1 MITARTVVLDTS
13 VLAELMKPRPDMAV
27 LRWTN
32 AQPIGT
38 LAVTA
43 ISLAEL
49 TYAMRRMSD
58 LARAINLRQAL
69 DEFVHDDLANR
80 VLPFDDLAAD
90 YYADFVWK
98 REQAGEP
105 IDVADAQIAATCRAY
120 GVTLA
125 TKDAA
130 PYADLG
136 VKTTDPW
143 TAPPPERVETPVL
156 VPPPELDRHG
166 KPIPP
171 RRPGVARGG
180 VGGSRLPRPRRRRRT
195 TSTTK
200 KPGANRTAK
209 KPGKAD
215 PKASAAPP
223 NADPDVAAEE
233 RFAQSRRAADR
244 LRRHVAQ
251 VQETAAGAAA
261 AKRAAAARRAAAK
274 AAPPEEPTRGGTGR
288 RGARLLGP
296 LVDAEGRPVERS
308 ADGRVRP
315 RKDQAEP
322 AKPDPTWSP
331 PTPPDP
337 AASRPTP
344 PDPGASPPTPPD
356 PGASGK
362 GSAGRKAP
370 KDPAD

>member
-1 MITARTVVLDTS
+1 VISARTVVLDTS
-13 VLAELMKPRPDMAV
+13 VLAELMKPQPEMAV

-58 LARAINLRQAL
+58 LARAIDLRHAL

-98 REQAGEP
+98 REQAADP
-105 IDVADAQIAATCRAY
+105 IDVANAQIAATCRAY

-125 TKDAA
+125 TRDAA

-136 VKTTDPW
+136 ITTIDPW
-143 TAPPPERVETPVL
+143 TAPPPEPAEVPVL
-156 VPPPELDRHG
+156 LPPAELDRHG

-171 RRPGVARGG
+171 RRPGAARGG
-180 VGGSRLPRPRRRRRT
+180 VGGSRPPRPRRRRRT
-195 TSTTK
+195 TSATK
-200 KPGANRTAK
+200 KPGADRTT
-209 KPGKAD
+209 KATRGTD
-215 PKASAAPP
+215 PQAGPAPI
-223 NADPDVAAEE
+223 ADPDAAAEE
-233 RFAQSRRAADR
+233 RLAQSRAAAER

-251 VQETAAGAAA
+251 VQETAADAAA

-274 AAPPEEPTRGGTGR
+274 SAPPPDTTRGGTGR

-296 LVDAEGRPVERS
+296 LVDAEGRPVERT
-308 ADGRVRP
+308 ADGRVR
-315 RKDQAEP
+315 RRNGQAAS
-322 AKPDPTWSP
+322 AKPDVP
-331 PTPPDP
+331 PSDASDP
-337 AASRPTP
+337 AASGHGTASVPA
-344 PDPGASPPTPPD
+344 PDESPD
-356 PGASGK
+356 
-362 GSAGRKAP
+362 
-370 KDPAD
+370 

>member
-1 MITARTVVLDTS
+1 MISARTVVLDTS

-58 LARAINLRQAL
+58 LARAIDLRQAL

-98 REQAGEP
+98 REQAGESV
-105 IDVADAQIAATCRAY
+105 DVADAQIAATCRAH

-136 VKTTDPW
+136 VKTIDPW
-143 TAPPPERVETPVL
+143 TAPPPERVEAPVL

-171 RRPGVARGG
+171 RRPGVGRGG
-180 VGGSRLPRPRRRRRT
+180 VGGSRPPRPRRRRRT

-200 KPGANRTAK
+200 KPGTGRAA
-209 KPGKAD
+209 KPGAKAD
-215 PKASAAPP
+215 PKEPVEAPI
-223 NADPDVAAEE
+223 ADPEAAAEE
-233 RFAQSRRAADR
+233 RFAQSRRAAER

-251 VQETAAGAAA
+251 VQETAAGAAV

-274 AAPPEEPTRGGTGR
+274 AAPPEEAPRGGTGR

-296 LVDAEGRPVERS
+296 LVDAEGRPVERTI
-308 ADGRVRP
+308 DGRIRP
-315 RKDQAEP
+315 RKDAAASTRPDGHAP
-322 AKPDPTWSP
+322 AAPDPEV
-331 PTPPDP
+331 
-337 AASRPTP
+337 
-344 PDPGASPPTPPD
+344 
-356 PGASGK
+356 SGD
-362 GSAGRKAP
+362 GSAAPKAP
-370 KDPAD
+370 EKSDAS